1 MVSSLL
7 TGVHPEQSQLETTAD
22 EKMKSDKQELF
33 FAGDGSSDEGDSD
46 KEGLDPMTGELMA
59 PLLS

>member
-7 TGVHPEQSQLETTAD
+7 TGVGAKQPMLETTAD
-22 EKMKSDKQELF
+22 AKTKSGEREVSF
-33 FAGDGSSDEGDSD
+33 GDGGSSDEADSD
-46 KEGLDPMTGELMA
+46 KEGLDPMTRELMA